1 MALNAAIEAARA
13 GEHGRGFAV
22 VADAVRS
29 LSGNTREATE
39 NIKATIDKLLVANRD
54 AVALMDVSIANC
66 EKTVS
71 STNEAEVHFGS
82 INTAFN
88 DINEMTGKMAVATE
102 EHTQIIREVS
112 NNITDAELSAEEI
125 NEDANSYNETA
136 NNLQALFNELNDTLA
151 GYKIGQK

>member
-1 MALNAAIEAARA
+1 
-13 GEHGRGFAV
+13 
-22 VADAVRS
+22 
-29 LSGNTREATE
+29 
-39 NIKATIDKLLVANRD
+39 
-54 AVALMDVSIANC
+54 MDVSIANC